1 MAKIVFFSKGTIH
14 SLFLSCCIIQIKD
27 LFTLDFRAL
36 RLFLHSEVFADEAE
50 FQKKLFHALHIQAG
64 SVMAVIVLYTGNILI
79 AFREE
84 LVIVQITGV
93 AGDAV
98 VVAHVDSLCHLF
110 AGYQCLI
117 QFLAVARADGLHL
130 RLTVFRINLRVCFLQ
145 GLRQYIQGSGRYLG
159 CTGAGLEGNIRAG

>member
-1 MAKIVFFSKGTIH
+1 MAI
-14 SLFLSCCIIQIKD
+14 

-64 SVMAVIVLYTGNILI
+64 GVMAVIVLYTGYVVQHSLGL
-79 AFREE
+79 FRT
-84 LVIVQITGV
+84 VQVTGV

-130 RLTVFRINLRVCFLQ
+130 RHLISDHLIYLLLYCFCQTPRSLQ
-145 GLRQYIQGSGRYLG
+145 AETGESYLFLFY
-159 CTGAGLEGNIRAG
+159 CIKQDLIAWIITGHYRKRHTKFHQSSS

>member
-1 MAKIVFFSKGTIH
+1 MVGALQRVSAC
-14 SLFLSCCIIQIKD
+14 LSVLI
-27 LFTLDFRAL
+27 DFRAL

-84 LVIVQITGV
+84 LVIVQVTGV

-98 VVAHVDSLCHLF
+98 VVAHVDSLCHLL

-130 RLTVFRINLRVCFLQ
+130 RLTVFRIILKLLEEKIIMERKQESHYLK
-145 GLRQYIQGSGRYLG
+145 RQY
-159 CTGAGLEGNIRAG
+159 

>member
-36 RLFLHSEVFADEAE
+36 RLFLHPEVFADETE

-84 LVIVQITGV
+84 LVIVQVTGV
-93 AGDAV
+93 AA
-98 VVAHVDSLCHLF
+98 L
-110 AGYQCLI
+110 
-117 QFLAVARADGLHL
+117 
-130 RLTVFRINLRVCFLQ
+130 
-145 GLRQYIQGSGRYLG
+145 
-159 CTGAGLEGNIRAG
+159 